1 MRDVH
6 QRVAQLHEN
15 VSCRC
20 ICTEACVRQALIQLE
35 GQPMKPVMV
44 IAAALLLLQ
53 KSVPGRCSNAPLVKA
68 LMQAEEDIVAV
79 MAIEDSPSLCTIA

>member
-1 MRDVH
+1 
-6 QRVAQLHEN
+6 
-15 VSCRC
+15 
-20 ICTEACVRQALIQLE
+20 
-35 GQPMKPVMV
+35 MKPVMV
-44 IAAALLLLQ
+44 IVAALLLLQ